1 VEFRILGPLE
11 VVTTEGPVVV
21 SGAKERAVLAYL
33 LLHTGEVVRTDRL
46 IDELWGEEPPDSAR
60 KSLQVR
66 VANLR
71 KAVGAQSVLTRP
83 SGYSVGPHDGLDL
96 ERFQN
101 LLEAAGTAAPAESA
115 ELLRE
120 ALGVWRGPALAD
132 FYDEDWA
139 RPAIA
144 RLEELRIL
152 ALENRIEADLV
163 LGRHAELVGELTAH
177 VNEFPLRE
185 RLRSQLMLALYRSGR
200 QVEALDVYRSARET
214 LIAQLGIE
222 PTRALHDLE
231 GAILRQEPS
240 LQLTPV
246 PATRSILL
254 VALAEPNLDALLAIG
269 APLASESQRELI
281 LARPVEAAPQLA
293 DAASDLERRRQQL
306 LEAGTAARA
315 AAFTSK
321 TPAKD
326 AVRIA
331 EEQDVDLLLVDAP
344 DALFE
349 DPVLRAIVEGAPCDV
364 AAVVGGN
371 VQRGS
376 VLVPFSGA
384 EHDWSAIELA
394 AWIAR
399 VWDVPLQLAGPRD
412 ESGDASRLLANASL
426 AVQRSLRIAAEPLL
440 VEPGAGDLVRAAGEA
455 ALVVAGLTDRW
466 RKDGLGPVRS
476 ALAAT
481 PSTPVLLVR
490 RGLRPGGLAPRE
502 SYTRF
507 TWTILPAT

>member
-1 VEFRILGPLE
+1 MREAPPAAVDIHQVDVARRVVVERDRSSVRRPGGERVVSGPGRQPPTARLRPGYGCRVEFRILGPLE

-96 ERFQN
+96 ARFQN

-200 QVEALDVYRSARET
+200 QAEALDVYRSARET
-214 LIAQLGIE
+214 LIA
-222 PTRALHDLE
+222 
-231 GAILRQEPS
+231 
-240 LQLTPV
+240 
-246 PATRSILL
+246 
-254 VALAEPNLDALLAIG
+254 
-269 APLASESQRELI
+269 
-281 LARPVEAAPQLA
+281 
-293 DAASDLERRRQQL
+293 
-306 LEAGTAARA
+306 
-315 AAFTSK
+315 
-321 TPAKD
+321 
-326 AVRIA
+326 
-331 EEQDVDLLLVDAP
+331 
-344 DALFE
+344 
-349 DPVLRAIVEGAPCDV
+349 
-364 AAVVGGN
+364 
-371 VQRGS
+371 
-376 VLVPFSGA
+376 
-384 EHDWSAIELA
+384 
-394 AWIAR
+394 
-399 VWDVPLQLAGPRD
+399 
-412 ESGDASRLLANASL
+412 
-426 AVQRSLRIAAEPLL
+426 
-440 VEPGAGDLVRAAGEA
+440 
-455 ALVVAGLTDRW
+455 
-466 RKDGLGPVRS
+466 
-476 ALAAT
+476 
-481 PSTPVLLVR
+481 
-490 RGLRPGGLAPRE
+490 
-502 SYTRF
+502 
-507 TWTILPAT
+507 